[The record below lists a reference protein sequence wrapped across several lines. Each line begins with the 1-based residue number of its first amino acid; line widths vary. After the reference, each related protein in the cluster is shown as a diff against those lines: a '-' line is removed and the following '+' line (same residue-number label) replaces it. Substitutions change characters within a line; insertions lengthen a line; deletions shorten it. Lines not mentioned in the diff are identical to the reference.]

1 MSVQQAVPTAG
12 VPAADVATS
21 LLGRPYRLSDTYEV
35 GREKIREF
43 ARAVQDHHLA
53 HYDVRVARSLGHDG
67 LVAPITFTAILG
79 GISQRCVFDQFLPG
93 YDLSQVLQTEQRI
106 RQHRPLRAGD
116 DITCRITLDAFRA
129 GHGQDSFVLRTD
141 MSDQTGALVQTG
153 WTTAVARSGGIVD
166 DNIAHAV
173 EGILMRAATEAGG
186 EIGSSIVHLVED
198 DTGALTVADHLSAP
212 QPKRRFA
219 DVSVGEEI
227 PARTVQVA
235 RGDLVNY
242 AGVSGDENPIH
253 WSEQVVDLAG
263 LDNVVAHGML
273 TMAFGGGYLSEWV
286 GDPGAVIEYG
296 VRFTRPVF
304 VEATTPAEVTYTG
317 KIKELDESNRT
328 ATIMLNAT
336 ARGSRIFGKATATVQ
351 LA

>member
-1 MSVQQAVPTAG
+1 MSVQQEA

-53 HYDVRVARSLGHDG
+53 HYDVGVARALGHEG

-79 GISQRCVFDQFLPG
+79 GISQRCVFEQFLPG

-153 WTTAVARSGGIVD
+153 WTTAVARSGGVVD
-166 DNIAHAV
+166 ENIAQAV

-198 DTGALTVADHLSAP
+198 DTGTLAIADSVAP

-219 DVSVGEEI
+219 DVSVGDEI
-227 PARTVQVA
+227 SARTVQVA

-304 VEATTPAEVTYTG
+304 VEAKTPAEVTYTG
-317 KIKELDESNRT
+317 KIKELDETNRT
-328 ATIMLNAT
+328 ATIVLTAT
-336 ARGSRIFGKATATVQ
+336 ARGSRIFGKATAIVQ

>member
-1 MSVQQAVPTAG
+1 MSVQHEE

-53 HYDVRVARSLGHDG
+53 HYDMRVARALGHEG

-153 WTTAVARSGGIVD
+153 WTTAVARSGGVVD
-166 DNIAHAV
+166 ENIAQAV

-198 DTGALTVADHLSAP
+198 QTGALTVADSVAP
-212 QPKRRFA
+212 QPERRFA
-219 DVSVGEEI
+219 DVSVGDEI
-227 PARTVQVA
+227 SARTVQVA

-304 VEATTPAEVTYTG
+304 VEANTPAEVTYTG

-328 ATIMLNAT
+328 ATIVLNAT
-336 ARGSRIFGKATATVQ
+336 ARGSRIFGKATAIVQ

>member
-1 MSVQQAVPTAG
+1 MSVQQEAVPT
-12 VPAADVATS
+12 ADVATS

-53 HYDVRVARSLGHDG
+53 HYDVRVARALGHEG
-67 LVAPITFTAILG
+67 LVAPVTFTAILG
-79 GISQRCVFDQFLPG
+79 GISQRCVFEQFLPG

-106 RQHRPLRAGD
+106 RQYRPLRAGD

-153 WTTAVARSGGIVD
+153 WTTAVARSGGVVD
-166 DNIAHAV
+166 ENIAQAV

-198 DTGALTVADHLSAP
+198 DTGALTVAESVAP

-219 DVSVGEEI
+219 DVSVGDEI
-227 PARTVQVA
+227 SARTVQVA

-273 TMAFGGGYLSEWV
+273 TMAFGGGYLSDWV

-317 KIKELDESNRT
+317 KIKELDESTRT
-328 ATIMLNAT
+328 ATIVLNAT
-336 ARGSRIFGKATATVQ
+336 ARGSRIFGRATAIVQ